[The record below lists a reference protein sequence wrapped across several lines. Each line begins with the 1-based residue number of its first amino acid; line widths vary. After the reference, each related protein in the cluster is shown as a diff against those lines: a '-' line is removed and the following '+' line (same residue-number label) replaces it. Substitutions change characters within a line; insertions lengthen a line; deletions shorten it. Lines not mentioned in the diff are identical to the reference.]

1 MPLGLKNSPKTPQ
14 MLMNS
19 VFHEFLGMYSG
30 HHLVSCLSMMLLIIF
45 HCTLKVC
52 ILQNSGSSV

>member
-19 VFHEFLGMYSG
+19 VFHEFLDKFLCIYLDL
-30 HHLVSCLSMMLLIIF
+30 LVYRKSL
-45 HCTLKVC
+45 
-52 ILQNSGSSV
+52 GG